1 LNRGIAEKIAGTA
14 HRPSEPFRST
24 SGRER
29 RPHNLPLYLDDHQRE
44 WLREA
49 AWESKTSAS
58 GLLRAMIRAC
68 ESDPVVRRAIEAHL
82 ER

>member
-1 LNRGIAEKIAGTA
+1 
-14 HRPSEPFRST
+14 
-24 SGRER
+24 
-29 RPHNLPLYLDDHQRE
+29 
-44 WLREA
+44 LREA

-68 ESDPVVRRAIEAHL
+68 ESDPVVRRAMEAHL

>member
-1 LNRGIAEKIAGTA
+1 VTRGIAEKIAGSA
-14 HRPSEPFRST
+14 GRPVEPFRST

-29 RPHNLPLYLDDHQRE
+29 RPHNLPLYLDHHQRE

-68 ESDPVVRRAIEAHL
+68 ESDPGVRRAIEAHL